1 MNLSNRRKA
10 IYITI
15 SILLAFFIW
24 FYVNND
30 EQVVLSID
38 EIPVEFLNEETSL
51 ADKGLMLLKGD
62 DTTVNLE
69 LRMPRYLTYR
79 FDTSS
84 VRLVADLS
92 SVTSAGTQ
100 SLAYTIVYPPRVS
113 SSDVSVKT
121 PSVRSIPIEIGEL
134 YRKEVEIRCKLV
146 GNVADGYM
154 AGTVQILPEMLE
166 VRGQQKDI
174 MQVSYAQV
182 TLNIENANSTIVEL
196 LNYELYD
203 YNDQLIE
210 NRHIHPASENI
221 QVTLPVISVKEIPL
235 VVVMVESPGVKLS
248 SFRYGVEPSSITL
261 SGDAS
266 ILASV
271 DEIILD
277 SVALEEIDGSLLK
290 SYDIPIPEGLTN
302 LSGTST
308 ATLSITNT
316 DMTTQTYEVS
326 RFDYENLATEHSV
339 EFVTTSLMI
348 TLRGAREDLAKLN
361 AENIMLVADLSDVG
375 DASGTYTVPAKVVT
389 DDGYDVGEVGSYEV
403 TVRLYE
409 EAG

>member
-1 MNLSNRRKA
+1 
-10 IYITI
+10 
-15 SILLAFFIW
+15 
-24 FYVNND
+24 
-30 EQVVLSID
+30 
-38 EIPVEFLNEETSL
+38 
-51 ADKGLMLLKGD
+51 
-62 DTTVNLE
+62 
-69 LRMPRYLTYR
+69 
-79 FDTSS
+79 
-84 VRLVADLS
+84 
-92 SVTSAGTQ
+92 
-100 SLAYTIVYPPRVS
+100 
-113 SSDVSVKT
+113 
-121 PSVRSIPIEIGEL
+121 
-134 YRKEVEIRCKLV
+134 
-146 GNVADGYM
+146 
-154 AGTVQILPEMLE
+154 LPEMLE

-221 QVTLPVISVKEIPL
+221 QVTLPVISVKEVPL

-248 SFRYGVEPSSITL
+248 SFRYTVEPSNITL

-266 ILASV
+266 VLASV

-316 DMTTQTYEVS
+316 DMTTQTYEVT

>member
-113 SSDVSVKT
+113 PVMY
-121 PSVRSIPIEIGEL
+121 RSRRLRCARSRSRSASCTARRLRSAASLWAMLPTDTWPER
-134 YRKEVEIRCKLV
+134 YR
-146 GNVADGYM
+146 
-154 AGTVQILPEMLE
+154 
-166 VRGQQKDI
+166 
-174 MQVSYAQV
+174 
-182 TLNIENANSTIVEL
+182 
-196 LNYELYD
+196 
-203 YNDQLIE
+203 
-210 NRHIHPASENI
+210 
-221 QVTLPVISVKEIPL
+221 
-235 VVVMVESPGVKLS
+235 
-248 SFRYGVEPSSITL
+248 SFRKCWRFA
-261 SGDAS
+261 AS
-266 ILASV
+266 RRILC
-271 DEIILD
+271 
-277 SVALEEIDGSLLK
+277 
-290 SYDIPIPEGLTN
+290 
-302 LSGTST
+302 
-308 ATLSITNT
+308 
-316 DMTTQTYEVS
+316 
-326 RFDYENLATEHSV
+326 R
-339 EFVTTSLMI
+339 
-348 TLRGAREDLAKLN
+348 
-361 AENIMLVADLSDVG
+361 
-375 DASGTYTVPAKVVT
+375 
-389 DDGYDVGEVGSYEV
+389 
-403 TVRLYE
+403 
-409 EAG
+409 